1 LKKQSQFKANYRA
14 LAGKPKHET
23 LNPKQDDGAMIRWI
37 HLRISRMNPYFV
49 QNRNGITK
57 IGLD

>member
-1 LKKQSQFKANYRA
+1 
-14 LAGKPKHET
+14 
-23 LNPKQDDGAMIRWI
+23 MIRWI

-57 IGLD
+57 IGLDYTTGLRLEWSI